1 MASMERVVSI
11 TSSLARRSRRVD
23 RYSWGEEPVSALI
36 PVKSGICSE
45 LSGGQRPPRSLAP
58 GNGFPD
64 RGRLFEWRGLM
75 VFGFWQ
81 PENRTG
87 CGPGRKDG
95 GHQAGKTELIQS
107 CWKVNAASDLL
118 RNSAP
123 SFLVE
128 IFTVVRGDVA
138 VKVQKTGTLPVWV
151 CNSGGDT
158 YSLKE
163 QYPR

>member
-1 MASMERVVSI
+1 M
-11 TSSLARRSRRVD
+11 
-23 RYSWGEEPVSALI
+23 
-36 PVKSGICSE
+36 KSGICSE

-95 GHQAGKTELIQS
+95 GHQAGEDGADPK
-107 CWKVNAASDLL
+107 AAGKLTRPRIYYGTVL
-118 RNSAP
+118 RLFGRDIHS
-123 SFLVE
+123 SQ
-128 IFTVVRGDVA
+128 R
-138 VKVQKTGTLPVWV
+138 
-151 CNSGGDT
+151 
-158 YSLKE
+158 
-163 QYPR
+163 